1 MSSNLSVKYRL
12 IAVARSTAKKILH
25 IIGLDV
31 VKTGTLLGLERT
43 IAENTA
49 RFVANDA
56 LVVQRDT
63 TIDNLR
69 KQITKD
75 TETIASYSAQILRR
89 DAMID
94 DLRKRITK
102 GTETIASYS
111 AQIQEFSAR
120 VQDLTAIVAEYQL
133 KLERKLDYQVIMAQD
148 QLRAGMANVEPDFL
162 ELYATCR
169 EYTMTSWERLYAL
182 YHATHYI
189 VENNVPGDFVECG
202 VWRGGSMRLVA
213 ITLLSLGIKD
223 KTLYL
228 YDTFEGMTAPDAEL
242 DLDLHC
248 NRAIADWEQ
257 IKRRNVK
264 WSYAPIEEVRQTIE
278 ATGYPMDRVQL
289 VKGPV
294 ELTIP
299 STIPQQIALLRLD
312 TDWYAS
318 TKHEIEH
325 LYPLLSPEAVLALD
339 DYGHYQGARRA
350 VDEYFDRVGNRPFL
364 QRTDYACRF
373 AIKPRG

>member
-1 MSSNLSVKYRL
+1 M
-12 IAVARSTAKKILH
+12 
-25 IIGLDV
+25 
-31 VKTGTLLGLERT
+31 
-43 IAENTA
+43 
-49 RFVANDA
+49 
-56 LVVQRDT
+56 
-63 TIDNLR
+63 
-69 KQITKD
+69 
-75 TETIASYSAQILRR
+75 
-89 DAMID
+89 
-94 DLRKRITK
+94 
-102 GTETIASYS
+102 
-111 AQIQEFSAR
+111 
-120 VQDLTAIVAEYQL
+120 AEYQL

-162 ELYATCR
+162 ELYAICR
-169 EYTMTSWERLYAL
+169 EYTMTSWERMYAL

-189 VENNVPGDFVECG
+189 VENSIPGDFVECG

-213 ITLLSLGIKD
+213 MTLLSLGIKD

-228 YDTFEGMTAPDAEL
+228 YDTFEGMTMPDVEL

-248 NRAIADWEQ
+248 NRAINDWEQ

-373 AIKPRG
+373 AIKPRV